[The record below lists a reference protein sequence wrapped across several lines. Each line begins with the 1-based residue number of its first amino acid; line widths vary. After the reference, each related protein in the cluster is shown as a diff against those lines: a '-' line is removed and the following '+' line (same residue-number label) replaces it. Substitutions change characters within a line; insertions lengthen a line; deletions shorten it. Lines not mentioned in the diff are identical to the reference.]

1 MLDAQGQELYVG
13 DKVVV
18 TKPLWGSLMTM
29 SKAVV
34 TEVNEKTVV
43 CNPEHEVGLCGG
55 NDIFKASPKS
65 KLKKPQTFR
74 ILKI

>member
-1 MLDAQGQELYVG
+1 MLDAQEQELKVG

-18 TKPLWGSLMTM
+18 TKPLWDSLMTM

-43 CNPEHEVGLCGG
+43 CSTEHNVGLGG
-55 NDIFKASPKS
+55 GTTFKASPRCEV
-65 KLKKPQTFR
+65 PQTYR
-74 ILKI
+74 VLKL

>member
-1 MLDAQGQELYVG
+1 MLDAQEQELKVG

-34 TEVNEKTVV
+34 VEVNEKTVI
-43 CNPEHEVGLCGG
+43 CKSEHEVGLGG
-55 NDIFKASPKS
+55 SSTFKASPRC
-65 KLKKPQTFR
+65 KKPQTFR